1 FYQYI
6 VSDCGDSAFCTP
18 SIPSIRKN
26 LRSAISKS
34 GIRFCRTNVF
44 VCPEIVLQNIEI
56 AHDLIAKRS
65 HPRVTPEDVLWRIR
79 RKRLSTLKIRVK
91 RRLSIWC
98 HRPAVSF
105 SCEASVVC
113 LTGPKGRSQCVALS
127 FSLPPERHPCCH
139 RRRLPRTWR

>member
-1 FYQYI
+1 LRIFINTLLVI
-6 VSDCGDSAFCTP
+6 VA
-18 SIPSIRKN
+18 IPPFVRRRFRQCEKIFGA
-26 LRSAISKS
+26 RSAKVES
-34 GIRFCRTNVF
+34 GFAGQTSSF
-44 VCPEIVLQNIEI
+44 CPEIVLQNIEI

-105 SCEASVVC
+105 
-113 LTGPKGRSQCVALS
+113 
-127 FSLPPERHPCCH
+127 
-139 RRRLPRTWR
+139 